1 MSILS
6 CQREERT
13 IIGFSRLPQSVLMV
27 LQVPVVAA
35 KALRPHDVVLTPVLS
50 GHGCAGSLVN
60 TAGAVLVVRHG
71 DSEQL
76 RFHVAIRPPIC
87 RLPRQALQ

>member
-1 MSILS
+1 MS